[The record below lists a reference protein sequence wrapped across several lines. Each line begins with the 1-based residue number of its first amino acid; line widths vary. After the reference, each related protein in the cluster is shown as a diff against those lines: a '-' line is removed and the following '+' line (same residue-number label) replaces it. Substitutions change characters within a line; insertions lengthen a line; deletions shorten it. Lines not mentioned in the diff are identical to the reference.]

1 MTHAADVAKWLG
13 GKKLLKSDIRSDFDF
28 VRLVQEG
35 LPTAVLEALV
45 KRGQLTP
52 QEVEKY
58 IIPRRT
64 LAHRKRRRQPL
75 SREESDKLARVARIF
90 AVALDTF
97 QDGHKASSWMRR
109 ANRELQGA
117 APVELLD
124 TDSGARVVEQTLEQ
138 IAHGVFS

>member
-1 MTHAADVAKWLG
+1 MTHAADVARWLG

-28 VRLVQEG
+28 VRLVQDG

-45 KRGQLTP
+45 KRGELTP

-64 LAHRKRRRQPL
+64 LAHRKRRHQPL

-90 AVALDTF
+90 AIAPDTF
-97 QDGHKASSWMRR
+97 QDRQKASAWMRR
-109 ANRELQGA
+109 SNRELQGA

-124 TDSGARVVEQTLEQ
+124 TDSGARVLEQ
-138 IAHGVFS
+138 MLERIAHGIFS

>member
-1 MTHAADVAKWLG
+1 MTHAADIARWLG
-13 GKKLLKSDIRSDFDF
+13 GKKLLKSEIRSDFDF

-45 KRGQLTP
+45 KRGELTP

-64 LAHRKRRRQPL
+64 LAHRKRRHQPL

-97 QDGHKASSWMRR
+97 QDRHKASSWMRR
-109 ANRELQGA
+109 SNRELQGA

-124 TDSGARVVEQTLEQ
+124 TDSGARVVEQILEQ

>member
-28 VRLVQEG
+28 VRLVQDG

-45 KRGQLTP
+45 QRGELTP

-64 LAHRKRRRQPL
+64 LAHRKRRHQPL

-97 QDGHKASSWMRR
+97 QDRQKASAWMRR
-109 ANRELQGA
+109 SNRELQGA

-124 TDSGARVVEQTLEQ
+124 TDSGARVLEQ
-138 IAHGVFS
+138 MLERIAHGIFS

>member
-1 MTHAADVAKWLG
+1 MTHAADIARWLG

-28 VRLVQEG
+28 VRLVQDG

-45 KRGQLTP
+45 KRGELTP

-64 LAHRKRRRQPL
+64 LAHRKRRHQPL
-75 SREESDKLARVARIF
+75 SREESNKLARVARIF

-97 QDGHKASSWMRR
+97 QDRQKAGAWMRR
-109 ANRELQGA
+109 SNRELQGA

-124 TDSGARVVEQTLEQ
+124 TDSGARVLEQTLER
-138 IAHGVFS
+138 IAHGIFS

>member
-1 MTHAADVAKWLG
+1 MTHAADIARWLG

-28 VRLVQEG
+28 VRLVQDG

-45 KRGQLTP
+45 KRGELTP
-52 QEVEKY
+52 LEVEKY

-64 LAHRKRRRQPL
+64 LAHRKRRHQPL

-97 QDGHKASSWMRR
+97 QDRQKAAAWMRR
-109 ANRELQGA
+109 PNRELQGA

-124 TDSGARVVEQTLEQ
+124 TDSGARVLEQTLER
-138 IAHGVFS
+138 IAHGIFS

>member
-1 MTHAADVAKWLG
+1 MTHAADVARWLG
-13 GKKLLKSDIRSDFDF
+13 GKKLLKSDVRSDFDF
-28 VRLVQEG
+28 VRLVQDG

-45 KRGQLTP
+45 KRGELTP

-64 LAHRKRRRQPL
+64 LAHRKRRHQPL
-75 SREESDKLARVARIF
+75 SREESDKLARVGRIF

-97 QDGHKASSWMRR
+97 QDRQKASAWMRR
-109 ANRELQGA
+109 SNRELQGA

-124 TDSGARVVEQTLEQ
+124 TDSGARVLEQ
-138 IAHGVFS
+138 MLERIAHGIFS

>member
-1 MTHAADVAKWLG
+1 MTHAADIARWLG

-28 VRLVQEG
+28 VRLVQDG

-45 KRGQLTP
+45 RRGELTA

-64 LAHRKRRRQPL
+64 LAHRKRRHQPL

-97 QDGHKASSWMRR
+97 QDRQKAAAWMRR
-109 ANRELQGA
+109 PNRELQGA
-117 APVELLD
+117 APVQLLD
-124 TDSGARVVEQTLEQ
+124 TDSGARVLEQTLER
-138 IAHGVFS
+138 IAHGIFS

>member
-13 GKKLLKSDIRSDFDF
+13 GKKLLKSDIRSELDF
-28 VRLVQEG
+28 VRLVQDG
-35 LPTAVLEALV
+35 LPTAALEALV
-45 KRGQLTP
+45 ERGSLTA

-90 AVALDTF
+90 AIAHDTF
-97 QDGHKASSWMRR
+97 QDRAKASTWLRR
-109 ANRELQGA
+109 PNRALQGA
-117 APVELLD
+117 APVELIN
-124 TDSGARVVEQTLEQ
+124 TDSGARVVEQTLER
-138 IAHGVFS
+138 IAYGVFS

>member
-13 GKKLLKSDIRSDFDF
+13 GKRLLKSDIRSEFDF
-28 VRLVQEG
+28 VRLLQDGV
-35 LPTAVLEALV
+35 PTAALEALI
-45 KRGQLTP
+45 KRGDLTP

-64 LAHRKRRRQPL
+64 LAHRKRRHQPL

-90 AVALDTF
+90 AIAHDTF
-97 QDGHKASSWMRR
+97 QDREKASTWLRR
-109 ANRELQGA
+109 SNRALQGA

-124 TDSGARVVEQTLEQ
+124 TDSGARVVERTLER

>member
-1 MTHAADVAKWLG
+1 MTHAADIARWLG
-13 GKKLLKSDIRSDFDF
+13 GRKLLKTEVRSDLDF
-28 VRLVQEG
+28 VRLVQDG
-35 LPTAVLEALV
+35 LPTAVLERLV
-45 KRGQLTP
+45 ARGELSA

-97 QDGHKASSWMRR
+97 QDRAKAATWMRR
-109 ANRELQGA
+109 PSRVLDGA
-117 APVELLD
+117 APVELLG
-124 TDSGARVVEQTLEQ
+124 TDSGARMVEQTLERL
-138 IAHGVFS
+138 AHGVYS

>member
-1 MTHAADVAKWLG
+1 MTHAADIARWLG
-13 GKKLLKSDIRSDFDF
+13 GKKLLKSEIRSDFDF
-28 VRLVQEG
+28 VRLVQDG

-45 KRGQLTP
+45 RRGELTA

-97 QDGHKASSWMRR
+97 QDRQKAAAWMRR
-109 ANRELQGA
+109 PNRELQGA
-117 APVELLD
+117 APVQLLD
-124 TDSGARVVEQTLEQ
+124 TDSGARVLEQTLER
-138 IAHGVFS
+138 IAHGIFS

>member
-1 MTHAADVAKWLG
+1 MTHAADIARWLG
-13 GKKLLKSDIRSDFDF
+13 GKKLLKSEIRSDFDF
-28 VRLVQEG
+28 VRLVQDG

-45 KRGQLTP
+45 RRGELTA

-97 QDGHKASSWMRR
+97 QDRQKAAAWMRR
-109 ANRELQGA
+109 PNRELQGA
-117 APVELLD
+117 APVQLLD
-124 TDSGARVVEQTLEQ
+124 TDSGARVLEQTLER
-138 IAHGVFS
+138 IAHCIFS

>member
-1 MTHAADVAKWLG
+1 VTHAADIARWLG
-13 GKKLLKSDIRSDFDF
+13 GRKLLKTEVRSDLDF
-28 VRLVQEG
+28 VRLVQDG
-35 LPTAVLEALV
+35 LPTAVLERLV
-45 KRGQLTP
+45 ARGELSA

-97 QDGHKASSWMRR
+97 QDRAKAATWMRR
-109 ANRELQGA
+109 PSRVLDGA
-117 APVELLD
+117 APVELLG
-124 TDSGARVVEQTLEQ
+124 TDSGARMVEQTLERL
-138 IAHGVFS
+138 AHGVYS